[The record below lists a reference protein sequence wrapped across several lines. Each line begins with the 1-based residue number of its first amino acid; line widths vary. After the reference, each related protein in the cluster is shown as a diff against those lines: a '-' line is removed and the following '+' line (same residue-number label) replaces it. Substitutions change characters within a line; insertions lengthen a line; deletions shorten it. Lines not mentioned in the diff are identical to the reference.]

1 MTIKKKIRLSNIM
14 MVLIPIL
21 FTAIVINVC
30 LHTSLGSFWYT
41 LEAMYS
47 DENSIQF
54 AQSMIY
60 TYQQELWENN
70 WGQGVHTDV
79 SGEITRTD
87 EMYHLE
93 NKLSGMGYQFM
104 ITKNGKLIYTN
115 LTEEDM
121 QAARSVAG
129 DAIDTAKTLTASRH
143 EVSVI
148 KNTFYHGEKT
158 FCITAV
164 HRQQTDQGVVNYL
177 KNYILKYLYGI
188 ILFFVLL
195 TLFVNGISS
204 WWISRS
210 ILKPLRQLS
219 MGTKEIREG
228 NLDTVMGYQKKDE
241 FGEVCRDFDEMRAYL
256 KESVD
261 QRLRDEKRRK
271 DLIRGISHDLRTPLT
286 SIIGYLDGLMEGI
299 ADTPEKRT
307 RYLSAIKTR
316 TGNLVS
322 LVDSLSEY
330 TRLDNGFCYHMEE
343 ADLKEFVE
351 QYLETCR
358 HDAEQN
364 KVEMKFVYGKEAFPV
379 QIDREEFKRV
389 LDNLFTNTVK
399 YRNSEKSRIL
409 ITLKRNLEGADI
421 ELVFQDDGPGVP
433 GESLEQ
439 LFDSFYRVD
448 DARSQLEKG
457 SGIGLAV
464 VKEIILGHGGKVK
477 AENRDGLAI
486 VIHLPS
492 DREDIDGKNIDRG
505 R

>member
-14 MVLIPIL
+14 MVLIPII

-70 WGQGVHTDV
+70 WGQEEHTDT
-79 SGEITRTD
+79 SGEIRKSD

-104 ITKNGKLIYTN
+104 ITKNEKLIYTN

-129 DAIDTAKTLTASRH
+129 DSIDTAKTLTASRH

-164 HRQQTDQGVVNYL
+164 HRLKTDQGVVNYL
-177 KNYILKYLYGI
+177 KNYILRYLYGI
-188 ILFFVLL
+188 ILFFIVL
-195 TLFVNGISS
+195 TLLVNGFTS

-228 NLDTVMGYQKKDE
+228 NLDTRIEYRKKDE
-241 FGEVCRDFDEMRAYL
+241 FGQVCMDFEEMRAYL
-256 KESVD
+256 KESVE
-261 QRLRDEKRRK
+261 QRLRDEKKRRA
-271 DLIRGISHDLRTPLT
+271 LITGISHDLRTPLT
-286 SIIGYLDGLMEGI
+286 SISGYLDGLIDGI
-299 ADTPEKRT
+299 ANTPEKRM
-307 RYLSAIKTR
+307 RYLQAIQTR

-330 TRLDNGFCYHMEE
+330 SRLDNGFRYHMEE
-343 ADLKEFVE
+343 SDFREFVE
-351 QYLETCR
+351 QYLETLR
-358 HDAEQN
+358 PDAEQN
-364 KVEMKFVYGKEAFPV
+364 QVEIVFSHGKETYPV
-379 QIDREEFKRV
+379 QLDREEFKRV
-389 LDNLFTNTVK
+389 FDNLFTNTVK
-399 YRNSEKSRIL
+399 YRTLEKSYVQISLER
-409 ITLKRNLEGADI
+409 TLTGTDI
-421 ELVFQDDGPGVP
+421 KLVYQDDGPGVP
-433 GESLEQ
+433 KESLEQ
-439 LFDSFYRVD
+439 IFDSFYRVD
-448 DARSQLEKG
+448 DARSQSEKG

-464 VKEIILGHGGKVK
+464 VREIILGHGGSVQ
-477 AENRDGLAI
+477 AENRNGLEI
-486 VIHLPS
+486 IIHLPIAG
-492 DREDIDGKNIDRG
+492 EDMNGKNTNCG